1 MRSISAPNEDPK
13 EVYELCVNSIA
24 DNSLRCR
31 LNAVSD
37 VVAAAAYQYWNN
49 GIENKLYSL
58 PTNDCRN
65 EEIVIGSVNKQE
77 LKDVYGV
84 HMVGRAKPARKIYD
98 SLFCLL
104 YTSPSPRDQA

>member
-37 VVAAAAYQYWNN
+37 VVAAAAYQYWNI
-49 GIENKLYSL
+49 GIENKLRPKNRIISSL
-58 PTNDCRN
+58 GYFR
-65 EEIVIGSVNKQE
+65 
-77 LKDVYGV
+77 
-84 HMVGRAKPARKIYD
+84 
-98 SLFCLL
+98 
-104 YTSPSPRDQA
+104 

>member
-65 EEIVIGSVNKQE
+65 EEIVIGSVNKP
-77 LKDVYGV
+77 V
-84 HMVGRAKPARKIYD
+84 
-98 SLFCLL
+98 S
-104 YTSPSPRDQA
+104 YTHLTLPTICSV